1 MDVACNVCAAVG
13 GAVDERPPM
22 NTLRGFTLIEALVAT
37 AVLGLG
43 ILGATTLA
51 MHSQNTS
58 GSSRQ
63 QITALTLASNALEC
77 WRSGPALCPAS
88 ATLSVGGESLSNSTR
103 NGTLYTVRS
112 RVSSTAYIQLQA
124 IQVRVSWQPTHD
136 SAVGVLDNPMAPGSG
151 QLELHTRVSSVPDF
165 VTLTPP

>member
-1 MDVACNVCAAVG
+1 
-13 GAVDERPPM
+13 M
-22 NTLRGFTLIEALVAT
+22 NSMRGFTLIEALVAA

-88 ATLSVGGESLSNSTR
+88 ANLSVGGESLSNSTR

-112 RVSSTAYIQLQA
+112 RVSSTAYPQLQA
-124 IQVRVSWQPTHD
+124 IQVRVSWRPTQD
-136 SAVGVLDNPMAPGSG
+136 STIGVLDNPMATGSG
-151 QLELHTRVSSVPDF
+151 QLELQTRMSSVPEF
-165 VTLTPP
+165 VTFTSP